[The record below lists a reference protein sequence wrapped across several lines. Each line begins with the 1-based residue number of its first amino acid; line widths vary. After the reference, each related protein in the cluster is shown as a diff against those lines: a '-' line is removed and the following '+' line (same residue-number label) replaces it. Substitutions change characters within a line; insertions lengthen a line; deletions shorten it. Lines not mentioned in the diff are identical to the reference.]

1 MSTQTPEPQPQASAG
16 SGDPSLDSLFA
27 GAPTDPNG
35 TSTADKYGL
44 GQWGQEPVNTTG
56 LFNLPPGT
64 KADDV
69 MRTFLQ
75 AGNDPN
81 RAAIVAAIQ
90 HALYLAGDYY
100 PSTYTP
106 VSGLI
111 RPTDAQ
117 AFAKFLTETAQTN
130 SGLSDEA
137 KKPLTT
143 ALVDASAMGAMAGTA
158 QVKQVARRAGNV
170 VTVPS
175 ATDLA
180 AVAQGEARKVLG
192 RNASDAQVKAF
203 VNYYQNVTKD
213 YQQQLDQAQYS
224 AQYDSANP
232 LIPKGKVAITGPT
245 DVNRSGIPLSAA
257 DQSSAAGQGQPAM
270 DQGGFAADRQ
280 LDNTNGQYQQP
291 TPPLPSPTDFMGQ
304 VADIVNAANSS
315 SGVGSDPRGPRQAQP
330 SPYVVNQAPDPSTA
344 ADAFLRTLDPADA
357 NANDLNSAMG
367 TFLRVISSGR
377 MQ

>member
-1 MSTQTPEPQPQASAG
+1 VGAGAGQHHRPVQPAARHEGRRRDADVPAGRERPQP
-16 SGDPSLDSLFA
+16 
-27 GAPTDPNG
+27 
-35 TSTADKYGL
+35 
-44 GQWGQEPVNTTG
+44 
-56 LFNLPPGT
+56 
-64 KADDV
+64 
-69 MRTFLQ
+69 
-75 AGNDPN
+75 
-81 RAAIVAAIQ
+81 AAIVAAIQ

-224 AQYDSANP
+224 AQYDAAQPAHPEGEGRTAPPTSTATASRCPLPTSRLLRGRGSPRWTRAGSPPTGSWTTPTASTTSPPPAAVPDGLHGAGRGHRERRELLLRGGRRSARP
-232 LIPKGKVAITGPT
+232 EAG
-245 DVNRSGIPLSAA
+245 AA
-257 DQSSAAGQGQPAM
+257 VTVRGQP
-270 DQGGFAADRQ
+270 
-280 LDNTNGQYQQP
+280 
-291 TPPLPSPTDFMGQ
+291 
-304 VADIVNAANSS
+304 
-315 SGVGSDPRGPRQAQP
+315 GP
-330 SPYVVNQAPDPSTA
+330 
-344 ADAFLRTLDPADA
+344 
-357 NANDLNSAMG
+357 
-367 TFLRVISSGR
+367 
-377 MQ
+377 